1 MERNLIDTKPDPPA
15 DSNRAGS
22 PGYRPGNSSGIE
34 ILAAKASASLSHNE
48 TIVIKEWL
56 KGVIDALGLVSLK
69 SFPTRELSSGFPSLI
84 RGVASSITGGEGDA
98 IASDS
103 SAMKAASLLAT
114 IRKEEPSVT
123 DVIDD
128 YSALKDLLFDALSR
142 DLRESDAAV
151 LEISR
156 RLDQGFNEVFKAGI
170 KTFVDSRS
178 RHLQH
183 LADTDGLTGLHNVR
197 FFRRQLHNNLE
208 MYKRY
213 RLPFTL
219 LMLDLDRLKQL
230 NDVRG
235 HSAGDLALKHLA
247 AILNNEK
254 RDTDVAVRYGGD
266 EFFLLLPGTNADEAS
281 RLARR
286 IIRRVRSVNLR
297 TGGAEMTGVSIG
309 IVSCPTNGTDVGSL
323 RSRADRAL
331 QLAKSIGGNAV
342 AGHGDFESP
351 LGA

>member
-1 MERNLIDTKPDPPA
+1 MIDTKISVPTDA
-15 DSNRAGS
+15 AGTSASGNRRS
-22 PGYRPGNSSGIE
+22 ELPGLE
-34 ILAAKASASLSHNE
+34 ILAAKAGASLSHNE

-56 KGVIDALGLVSLK
+56 KGVIDALGLVSLR
-69 SFPTRELSSGFPSLI
+69 SFPTRELSSGFPNLI
-84 RGVASSITGGEGDA
+84 RGFASSITGGEGA
-98 IASDS
+98 ISGDP
-103 SAMKAASLLAT
+103 SAMKAAALLAT
-114 IRKEEPSVT
+114 IRKEEPSVN

-128 YSALKDLLFDALSR
+128 YSALKELLFAALSR
-142 DLRESDAAV
+142 DLRGSDAAV

-156 RLDQGFNEVFKAGI
+156 RLDQGFNEVFKAGM

-213 RLPFTL
+213 RLPFSL

-230 NDVRG
+230 NDVQG

-247 AILNNEK
+247 AILNSEK
-254 RDTDVAVRYGGD
+254 RDTDIAVRYGGD
-266 EFFLLLPGTNADEAS
+266 EFFLLLPGTNADEAA

-286 IIRRVRSVNLR
+286 IIRSVRSVNLR

-342 AGHGDFESP
+342 AGHGDFESHS
-351 LGA
+351 GG

>member
-1 MERNLIDTKPDPPA
+1 MERNVIDTQARPPA
-15 DSNRAGS
+15 DEGRAGRRGYH
-22 PGYRPGNSSGIE
+22 PGDPGIE
-34 ILAAKASASLSHNE
+34 ILAAKAGASLSHHE

-56 KGVIDALGLVSLK
+56 KGVIDALGLASLK
-69 SFPTRELSSGFPSLI
+69 TFPTHELSSGFPSLI
-84 RGVASSITGGEGDA
+84 RGVAGSITGGEES
-98 IASDS
+98 IAGDS
-103 SAMKAASLLAT
+103 SAMKVASLLAT
-114 IRKEEPSVT
+114 IRKEDPSVT

-128 YSALKDLLFDALSR
+128 YSALKGLLFEALSR
-142 DLRESDAAV
+142 DLRQSDAAV

-156 RLDQGFNEVFKAGI
+156 RLDQGFNEIFKAGL

-197 FFRRQLHNNLE
+197 FFRRQMHNNLE

-213 RLPFTL
+213 RLPFSL

-230 NDVRG
+230 NDTQG

-247 AILNNEK
+247 AILNKEK

-266 EFFLLLPGTNADEAS
+266 EFFLLLPGTNADEAA

-323 RSRADRAL
+323 
-331 QLAKSIGGNAV
+331 
-342 AGHGDFESP
+342 
-351 LGA
+351 